1 MTEVA
6 DLRIRVQTDGVAKGS
21 ADLDRLTASGGK
33 AERATDS
40 LLGTLGKFAS
50 VAAVMAGVAAAGAKL
65 VAVQRQFDIINA
77 GLVTATGSAE
87 NAAVA
92 FEAIQDFA
100 TETPF
105 SLQQVSEAFTKLV
118 NYGLTPSERA
128 LTAYGD
134 MSAALGKDLMMLIEA
149 VADASTGEFERLK
162 EFGVKARKEGDNVS
176 LTFRGIT
183 TTVRNSSDEIEK
195 YLIELSENNFAGNMA
210 ARMDTLDG
218 ALSNLGDE
226 WDKLFLN
233 LSQSGIGD
241 AISDGVRIAIDLLG
255 ELNDYISSGQF
266 EGHIEAMGTAFGPW
280 AEDASEAVDIVS
292 KAIGD
297 LVGWIESEYPEVGDV
312 LTDAWRDFPEN
323 IRAVIQLATVH
334 VAWFVEEVRSYA
346 QAIEE
351 TWDAVADG
359 MGGQTLDAAEK
370 AWDQRRAANRANLS
384 DSIDM
389 HLQERQAT
397 IDATKAAIDGADARR
412 QAWEQE
418 RAARAK
424 ANEGTDRLAG
434 FRQNGGAASRASAGD
449 DGETRKRQRE
459 FQSLVDSLRTEEEAI
474 AESYSERRAIIER
487 NTAAESEQ
495 RRDLMS
501 RLDAWRTEEEAAI
514 REKQDRE
521 LDAVR
526 ESLRSEED
534 SIRESYERR
543 RQVVADSQSLS
554 DEARAKLLERLA
566 TERDIE
572 LAAAEQ
578 SRIEKR
584 ARLLEDIVS
593 DEEVLAMAR
602 DRRLAELQAA
612 YDEELILKE
621 EFERAKAELE
631 KKYAEDSRRLQTDN
645 FVRTM
650 DQYGATFGALG
661 DMFGQFAQGQ
671 GKSAER
677 MFKISKALN
686 MATAVMG
693 IAAGIAKANA
703 ELSYP
708 MNIIEGVRI
717 AAVGATQIAA
727 ISQQR
732 FSGAYDDGGRIPAG
746 QFGIVGERGMEF
758 VEGPA
763 QVTSRRDTA
772 RMLREAADGGDRRGG
787 DVNVYIDVSV
797 DARGNAQATTQV
809 TGDGDDQMRAKQF
822 AQLVDLRV
830 RDVILREQRQGGLL
844 SGNR

>member
-21 ADLDRLTASGGK
+21 ADLDRLTASGGR

-50 VAAVMAGVAAAGAKL
+50 VAALMAGVAAAATKL

-195 YLIELSENNFAGNMA
+195 YLVELSENNFAGNMA

-266 EGHIEAMGTAFGPW
+266 EGHVEAMGTAFGPW
-280 AEDASEAVDIVS
+280 AEDAREATDIVT
-292 KAIGD
+292 KAISD
-297 LVGWIESEYPEVGDV
+297 LVGWIETEYPEVGDV
-312 LTDAWRDFPEN
+312 LTDAWKDFPEN

-359 MGGQTLDAAEK
+359 MGGKTLDAADA
-370 AWDQRRAANRANLS
+370 AWAQRRATNKQTLS
-384 DSIDM
+384 DSIDGI
-389 HLQERQAT
+389 LQEREAT
-397 IDATKAAIDGADARR
+397 ISATEAAIEGADARR
-412 QAWEQE
+412 RAWEEEQAAK
-418 RAARAK
+418 RAANA
-424 ANEGTDRLAG
+424 GTDRLAG
-434 FRQNGGAASRASAGD
+434 FRQNGGTPSRASAGD
-449 DGETRKRQRE
+449 DGETKKRQRE
-459 FQSLVDSLRTEEEAI
+459 FQSLVDSLRTEEENA
-474 AESYSERRAIIER
+474 
-487 NTAAESEQ
+487 
-495 RRDLMS
+495 M
-501 RLDAWRTEEEAAI
+501 

-534 SIRESYERR
+534 SIRESYEKR
-543 RQVVADSQSLS
+543 RQIVADSQSLS

-584 ARLLEDIVS
+584 TRLLEDIIS
-593 DEEVLAMAR
+593 DEEMLALAR
-602 DRRLAELQAA
+602 DRKLAELQSA
-612 YDEELILKE
+612 YDQELILKE

-631 KKYAEDSRRLQTDN
+631 RKYAEDSRRLQTDN

-708 MNIIEGVRI
+708 MNIVEGVRI